1 MRGVRQIMGSGSPG
15 FLYVI
20 RFDTVVIKA
29 GRTNDLRRRSREHL
43 RDAARFGVRVT
54 ADWASEL
61 VPDSDARER
70 SLLGLLSR
78 YGRRTAGREYFC
90 DVPFAVARY
99 QAEIVVGQRVVCRS
113 RDGLCDTDKIMRL
126 AAVVDAD
133 SALAE
138 QGELTAVLRLE
149 GGDRVKAQ
157 LNDPDLGPAGRYPLR
172 RGDRVYVDLEKSG
185 SNSWDLWGFDPW
197 TTTATGTAVSALS

>member
-20 RFDTVVIKA
+20 RFDTGVIKA

-43 RDAARFGVRVT
+43 RDAARFGVGVT
-54 ADWASEL
+54 VDWTSEL
-61 VPDSDARER
+61 VPDSVACER
-70 SLLGLLSR
+70 SLLGVLSH
-78 YGRRTAGREYFC
+78 YGRRTAAGREYFR

-99 QAEIVVGQRVVCRS
+99 QAEIVVGQRVVDRS

-149 GGDRVKAQ
+149 GGDRVEVQ

-172 RGDRVYVDLEKSG
+172 RGDRVYADLEKSG
-185 SNSWDLWGFDPW
+185 INSWDLWGFDP
-197 TTTATGTAVSALS
+197 AQQR